1 MRISDWSSDVC
12 SSDLGAHPED
22 GKVVSQG
29 KGRFGPYVK
38 HGKLYATI
46 PGDIDPESVTLDQA
60 LDLLKVQAEKK
71 AAQGGGKRSGGKRS
85 GGKKAPA
92 KKAPAQK
99 ATAKN
104 ATAKKTY
111 DKKSTAYKPHTK
123 NDAAKKAATNTATA
137 HDPTADR

>member
-71 AAQGGGKRSGGKRS
+71 AAQGGGKRSGGKKAPAKKDKAKKATAKKAS
-85 GGKKAPA
+85 AKKSAAKKAPA
-92 KKAPAQK
+92 KKYETRQEETCDGRRGVSEGRQRRA
-99 ATAKN
+99 
-104 ATAKKTY
+104 
-111 DKKSTAYKPHTK
+111 
-123 NDAAKKAATNTATA
+123 
-137 HDPTADR
+137 

>member
-71 AAQGGGKRSGGKRS
+71 AAQGGGKKGGGRRAPA
-85 GGKKAPA
+85 KKAPA
-92 KKAPAQK
+92 KKASAKKASAKKAAIRKAAPKK
-99 ATAKN
+99 ATARKS
-104 ATAKKTY
+104 TAKKT
-111 DKKSTAYKPHTK
+111 SG
-123 NDAAKKAATNTATA
+123 KAA
-137 HDPTADR
+137 ADESAAD

>member
-46 PGDIDPESVTLDQA
+46 PGDIDPESMTLDQA

-71 AAQGGGKRSGGKRS
+71 AAQGGGKRSGGKKAPAKKATAKKATAKKAS
-85 GGKKAPA
+85 AKKSAAKKAPAKKSAAKKAPA
-92 KKAPAQK
+92 KKAAATQAAPKK
-99 ATAKN
+99 ATA
-104 ATAKKTY
+104 
-111 DKKSTAYKPHTK
+111 DQQ
-123 NDAAKKAATNTATA
+123 AA
-137 HDPTADR
+137 D